1 MRKRICVAL
10 LLILCFFTGCSVES
24 EPDPLRQEMDRFENA
39 LAEEFDGEY
48 KKQRETEVMDFH
60 FISEDATMVYYI
72 CQTTYYAEDPNG
84 VSGVDTDAVLGIF
97 SVEDAPLEKEFEICE
112 HPAAIYQYGEQSY
125 LCCTPT
131 PEYTL
136 VLEFSPEFLSEED
149 AVKIIRSVF
158 EPVE

>member
-1 MRKRICVAL
+1 MKKQLIIILVL
-10 LLILCFFTGCSVES
+10 LCTLTSCSFRTK
-24 EPDPLRQEMDRFENA
+24 PDPLQQEMNRIEQA
-39 LAEEFDGEY
+39 LDEALDGEY
-48 KKQRETEVMDFH
+48 KKQRETEVMDYH
-60 FISEDATMVYYI
+60 FTSEDATMVYYI

-84 VSGVDTDAVLGIF
+84 VTGVDTDAVLGIF